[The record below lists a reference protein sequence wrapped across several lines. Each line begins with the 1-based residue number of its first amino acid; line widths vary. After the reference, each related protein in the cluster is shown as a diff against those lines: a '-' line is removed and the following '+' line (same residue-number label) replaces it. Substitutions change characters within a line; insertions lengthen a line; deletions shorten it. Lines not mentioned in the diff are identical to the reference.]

1 MKLFKYSA
9 ITPGGQRI
17 DGEREA
23 DSKEDIVKYLQSQ
36 NLTVLTISDTLGF
49 DLKTLINTD
58 IGGLPLNDRVILLKQ
73 LSTMIGASIPIIQAI
88 DILVQ
93 QTEKDSIKAKLQ
105 NIYKSIE
112 SGNSLSDALKKEPGI
127 LSNVHINLIEAGEK
141 SANLNEMLTQIA
153 DDLEKSKN
161 LRGKIRGAL
170 IYPVIIFIT
179 IFVVMAIMITT
190 MIPQVKDLYMSLGQ
204 TELPAITE
212 ILVKIGDLLANP
224 VGLLALVFMVVV
236 AFVLY
241 KYAYSLESGKLAI
254 DRFKLRIPI
263 FGKLIQKSEVAQ
275 FCRLSAMLSKSG
287 IQILEVIQI
296 VADTSDNNVFKKILL
311 SAKEDVLKGNG
322 LSLSIAK
329 YNINEAFPIILLR
342 IMATGEESGKLDR
355 VMDDMSEYYQNE
367 VEQMA
372 GNLTKLMEPLIMLI
386 AGGLVAFLAIAVYL
400 PIFQVSQFVA

>member
-23 DSKEDIVKYLQSQ
+23 DNKEDIVRYLQSQ

-49 DLKTLINTD
+49 DFKKAFNTD
-58 IGGLPLNDRVILLKQ
+58 IGGIPLNERVVLLKQ

-93 QTEKDSIKAKLQ
+93 QTEKESLKEKLQ

-112 SGNSLSDALKKEPGI
+112 SGNTLSDALKREKGI
-127 LSNVHINLIEAGEK
+127 LSEVHINLIQAGEK
-141 SANLNEMLTQIA
+141 SANLNEMLDQIA
-153 DDLEKSKN
+153 DDLEKNKN
-161 LRGKIRGAL
+161 LRGKIRGAM

-190 MIPQVKDLYMSLGQ
+190 MIPQVKDLYRSLGQ
-204 TELPAITE
+204 EELPAVTE
-212 ILVKIGDLLANP
+212 ILVKIGDVLNNP
-224 VGLLALVFMVVV
+224 VGLISLLFVVIIG
-236 AFVLY
+236 FVVY
-241 KYAYSLESGKLAI
+241 KYSYSLEKGRLAI
-254 DRFKLRIPI
+254 DKFKLRIPV
-263 FGKLIQKSEVAQ
+263 FGNLIKKSEVAQ
-275 FCRLSAMLSKSG
+275 FCRLSSMLSKSG

-296 VADTSDNNVFKKILL
+296 VSNTSDNAVFKKILN
-311 SAKEDVLKGNG
+311 SAREDVLKGNG
-322 LSLSIAK
+322 LSLSIARF
-329 YNINEAFPIILLR
+329 NINEAFPIILLR
-342 IMATGEESGKLDR
+342 IMATGEESGKLDK

-367 VEQMA
+367 VEQIA